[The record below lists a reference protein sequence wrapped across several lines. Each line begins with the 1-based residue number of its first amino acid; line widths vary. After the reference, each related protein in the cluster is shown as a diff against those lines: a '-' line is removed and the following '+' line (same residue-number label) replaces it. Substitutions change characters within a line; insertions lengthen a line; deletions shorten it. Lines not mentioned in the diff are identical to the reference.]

1 MKNKGDIQM
10 LYLDNAAT
18 TKPNLPVLNA
28 IIKSFQ
34 DYYNPS
40 SLYSSAKC
48 VKEKIE
54 KAREYVAQSI
64 NAEPNEIYFTSS
76 GSEANTWA
84 IRGFF
89 DKQIQTEKTVY
100 CFYSKTEH
108 KSITSTMLNIEKQ
121 DKLKHIFGFKIPVNK
136 QGFVDSETLI
146 NEIKEVN
153 YYNTNEVPYPSLISV
168 QYVNSELGTIQNIKE
183 LAETAHKYN
192 AVFHCD
198 AVQAYGH
205 ISIDV
210 KDLNVDMMSFSGHK
224 IGTPKGIGFLYIKNG
239 IEITPLICG
248 SQENGMRGGTE
259 NVPYIIGLGKA
270 AKLARKTV
278 IKQNEYVDSVK
289 KYLIQQLKEN
299 FDCTVNTPEK
309 SVSNI
314 VNITFNHNITGES
327 LVYMLD
333 MANIYISTGSA
344 CNSHSN
350 KPSATLK
357 AIGLTDEQAL
367 KTIRISLPNDNSI
380 TESNIDMFINEL
392 IKCVSL
398 TDKDF
403 KRRN

>member
-1 MKNKGDIQM
+1 M
-10 LYLDNAAT
+10 LYLDSAAT
-18 TKPNLPVLNA
+18 TKPNPSVLNV
-28 IIKSFQ
+28 IIESFQ

-40 SLYSSAKC
+40 SLYSSARYI
-48 VKEKIE
+48 KEKIE

-89 DKQIQTEKTVY
+89 DKLIQTEETVY
-100 CFYSKTEH
+100 CFYSNTEH
-108 KSITSTMLNIEKQ
+108 KSIISTMLNIEKQ
-121 DKLKHIFGFKIPVNK
+121 DKFKHFFDFKIPVDK
-136 QGFVDSETLI
+136 QGFVDNETLI

-153 YYNTNEVPYPSLISV
+153 YYNINEVPYPSLISV

-183 LAETAHKYN
+183 LAKTAHKYN
-192 AVFHCD
+192 AIFHCD
-198 AVQAYGH
+198 AVQAYRH
-205 ISIDV
+205 IPIDV
-210 KDLNVDMMSFSGHK
+210 KELNIDMMSFSGHK

-239 IEITPLICG
+239 IEIAPLICG

-259 NVPYIIGLGKA
+259 NVPYIIGLGEA
-270 AKLARKTV
+270 AKLIRKT
-278 IKQNEYVDSVK
+278 IIQQNEYVDSVK

-314 VNITFNHNITGES
+314 VNVTFNHNITGES

-333 MANIYISTGSA
+333 MTNIYVSTGSA

-367 KTIRISLPNDNSI
+367 RTIRISLPNDNSI
-380 TESNIDMFINEL
+380 TFSRIDMFINEL

-398 TDKDF
+398 TDKNF
-403 KRRN
+403 KRRK

>member
-1 MKNKGDIQM
+1 M

-84 IRGFF
+84 IRGFL
-89 DKQIQTEKTVY
+89 DSQAPTVDRVY
-100 CFYSKTEH
+100 CFYSKAEH
-108 KSITSTMLNIEKQ
+108 KSITSTMSNIEKQ
-121 DKLKHIFGFKIPVNK
+121 DRFNHYFDFKISVNK
-136 QGFVDSETLI
+136 EGFVEKEVLI
-146 NEIKEVN
+146 NEFEDIN
-153 YYNTNEVPYPSLISV
+153 YYNTKKILLPVLVSI

-183 LAETAHKYN
+183 LAEVAHKYN
-192 AVFHCD
+192 AIFHCD

-205 ISIDV
+205 IPIDV
-210 KDLNVDMMSFSGHK
+210 KELNVDMMSFSGHK
-224 IGTPKGIGFLYIKNG
+224 IGTPKGIGFLYVKNG
-239 IEITPLICG
+239 IEIAPLICG

-259 NVPYIIGLGKA
+259 NVPYIIGLGEA
-270 AKLARKTV
+270 AKLIEKNMRY
-278 IKQNEYVDSVK
+278 NEYLDNIK

-299 FDCTVNTPEK
+299 FDCTINTPEK
-309 SVSNI
+309 SVFNI

>member
-1 MKNKGDIQM
+1 M

-89 DKQIQTEKTVY
+89 DSQAPTVDRVY
-100 CFYSKTEH
+100 CFYSKAEH
-108 KSITSTMLNIEKQ
+108 KSITSTMSNIEKQ
-121 DKLKHIFGFKIPVNK
+121 NRFNHYFDFKISVNK
-136 QGFVDSETLI
+136 EGFVEKEALI
-146 NEIKEVN
+146 NEFEDIN
-153 YYNTNEVPYPSLISV
+153 YYNTKKILLPVLVSI

-183 LAETAHKYN
+183 LAEVAHKYN

-224 IGTPKGIGFLYIKNG
+224 IGTPKGIGFLYVKNG
-239 IEITPLICG
+239 IEIAPLICG

-259 NVPYIIGLGKA
+259 NVPYIIGLGEA

-278 IKQNEYVDSVK
+278 IKQNEYVDSVR

-299 FDCTVNTPEK
+299 FDCTINTPEK

-314 VNITFNHNITGES
+314 INITFNHNITGES
-327 LVYMLD
+327 LVYLLD